1 MIAAGI
7 GIAQLSVEYAG
18 GQRVL
23 DGIDLNIEAGSFI
36 AILGPSGCGKSTLL
50 NTIAGFVRTTGG
62 QVYFNG
68 AVVTGPS
75 RERGV
80 VFQRDVLFPWAS
92 VGSNIA
98 FALRAAK
105 VPRTQ
110 RHERITSLLNAVG
123 LRSDVTT
130 KLPHELSGGM
140 RQRVGIARALA
151 NNPQVLLMDEP
162 FGALDALT
170 RTQMQDLVIDL
181 WEQTGTTIVF
191 VTHDVDEAIRIA
203 SSVVVMGVGGG
214 IAGIIENPLPR
225 PRPASRVAEFSDYA
239 PLRRH
244 LHDLLRPDRSH
255 LEKATGERA

>member
-7 GIAQLSVEYAG
+7 GIAQLSVEYGG

-23 DGIDLNIEAGSFI
+23 DDIDLNIDAGSFI

-50 NTIAGFVRTTGG
+50 NTIAGFVRPTGG
-62 QVYFNG
+62 QVHFNG

-92 VGSNIA
+92 VGRNVA

-110 RHERITSLLNAVG
+110 RHERITALLNAVG

-130 KLPHELSGGM
+130 KLPM
-140 RQRVGIARALA
+140 NCPVACA
-151 NNPQVLLMDEP
+151 NVSASPVRW
-162 FGALDALT
+162 
-170 RTQMQDLVIDL
+170 RT
-181 WEQTGTTIVF
+181 
-191 VTHDVDEAIRIA
+191 IR
-203 SSVVVMGVGGG
+203 
-214 IAGIIENPLPR
+214 
-225 PRPASRVAEFSDYA
+225 
-239 PLRRH
+239 
-244 LHDLLRPDRSH
+244 
-255 LEKATGERA
+255 KCC